1 MVEFFNKC
9 MEKPVLAAGY
19 KPVLC
24 DYALDTCK
32 SLKQSDLSGTGITLS
47 GGAAFGTSH
56 PWDRFPYDTALLLRM
71 CWGAIPA
78 DVRYMT

>member
-1 MVEFFNKC
+1 

-24 DYALDTCK
+24 YYTLDTCK
-32 SLKQSDLSGTGITLS
+32 SLKQSGLSETSITFLV
-47 GGAAFGTSH
+47 ALLFGTSH